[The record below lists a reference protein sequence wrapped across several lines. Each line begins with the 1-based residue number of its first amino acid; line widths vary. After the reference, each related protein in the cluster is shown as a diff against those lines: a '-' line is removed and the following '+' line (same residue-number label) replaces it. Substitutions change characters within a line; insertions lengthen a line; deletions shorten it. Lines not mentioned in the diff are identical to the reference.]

1 MEIKE
6 PVIKQVQTLEIKEIE
21 VLPPPV
27 ILGAPIT
34 QGLPFGFVP
43 VIDMPCAETRERIAS
58 STDLFNTDKKNNV
71 ILCDHA
77 APSFNPPDYY
87 PEGFV
92 VQPPLPQPPTE
103 PKELTAKDLTPKA
116 PALRIDL
123 PPPCPPGD
131 ALAIG
136 NLNASKTK
144 RIKGYE
150 LREGE
155 CITLYTE
162 LRPIPEIVGDQLP
175 DIPVVLTTAGIALTA
190 TGTAVFAKPL
200 GDFLLKAIKPTIKKV
215 VKKASAFLGKKPKR
229 LSTFEKRKAQR
240 ASRK

>member
-6 PVIKQVQTLEIKEIE
+6 PVIKQVQALEIKEIE
-21 VLPPPV
+21 ALPPPV

-34 QGLPFGFVP
+34 QGLPFGFIP

-58 STDLFNTDKKNNV
+58 STDLFNTDRKNNV

-77 APSFNPPDYY
+77 SPSFNPPDYY
-87 PEGFV
+87 PQGFV
-92 VQPPLPQPPTE
+92 VQPPLPQLPSE
-103 PKELTAKDLTPKA
+103 PKELTAKDLTPKV
-116 PALRIDL
+116 PTPKIVL

-144 RIKGYE
+144 RVKGYE
-150 LREGE
+150 LQDGK
-155 CITLYTE
+155 CVTLYTE

-200 GDFLLKAIKPTIKKV
+200 GDLLLKAVKPTIKKV
-215 VKKASAFLGKKPKR
+215 VKKASALLGKKKKV
-229 LSTFEKRKAQR
+229 LSTFERRKAQK
-240 ASRK
+240 AARK